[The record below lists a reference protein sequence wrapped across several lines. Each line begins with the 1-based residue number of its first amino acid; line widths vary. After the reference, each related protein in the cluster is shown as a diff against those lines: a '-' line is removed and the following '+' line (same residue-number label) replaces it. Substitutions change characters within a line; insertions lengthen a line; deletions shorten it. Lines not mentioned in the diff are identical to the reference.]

1 MWRSS
6 SYSRSLLRTLLGGS
20 QRRIE
25 CRSVKHPILLWPP
38 LAFLSSSSLYV
49 AAGGVGGGSAAESIT
64 FVDAPKQ
71 KLERGGAEVI
81 GYPQLLE
88 GTGLGRF
95 RDEAVACRM
104 LHGPG
109 AVLLFRTTVCSRP
122 SKFVAGYCCENYA
135 TSSSSYSTYDGKM
148 DGQTL
153 GRGEARPERLA
164 NLPGGALQTG
174 AAWAL
179 ARAQAL
185 GASGERLGKPRRP
198 NQDFRSGSKDC
209 KVRDCNYSN
218 LEEPVEKKVGKN
230 ISSVEKRKFLVN
242 TLLDLKDSKEAVY
255 GTLDAWVAWE
265 QSFPLVTLKKALL
278 VLEKEEQW
286 HRVVQVI
293 KWMLSKGQ
301 GTTMGTY
308 EQLIRALEK
317 DNRAEE
323 AHRIWVKKISHDL
336 HSVPWR
342 FCDLMLSI
350 YYRNNMLERLVK
362 LPFVLP
368 PTMQLFQELEAYDR
382 KPPSKSVVRKVGDA
396 YEVLGLL
403 EKKNKLL
410 EKYNNLFSEI
420 SDKTSRSSKRS
431 KRVAGINGERTD
443 RTHTAAKDSDSG
455 PLDAEIDARV

>member
-71 KLERGGAEVI
+71 KLERDGAEVI

-104 LHGPG
+104 FHGPG

-135 TSSSSYSTYDGKM
+135 TSSSSYSTYDGTM
-148 DGQTL
+148 DGQVQMQN
-153 GRGEARPERLA
+153 R
-164 NLPGGALQTG
+164 
-174 AAWAL
+174 
-179 ARAQAL
+179 L
-185 GASGERLGKPRRP
+185 GAMMSLEKV
-198 NQDFRSGSKDC
+198 C

-265 QSFPLVTLKKALL
+265 HSFPLVTLKKALL

-323 AHRIWVKKISHDL
+323 AHRIWVQKISHDL

-362 LPFVLP
+362 
-368 PTMQLFQELEAYDR
+368 LFQELEAYDR

-410 EKYNNLFSEI
+410 EKYNDLFSEI

-443 RTHTAAKDSDSG
+443 RTHTSAKDSDSG

>member
-71 KLERGGAEVI
+71 KLERDGAEVI

-104 LHGPG
+104 FHGPG

-122 SKFVAGYCCENYA
+122 SKKV
-135 TSSSSYSTYDGKM
+135 
-148 DGQTL
+148 
-153 GRGEARPERLA
+153 
-164 NLPGGALQTG
+164 
-174 AAWAL
+174 
-179 ARAQAL
+179 
-185 GASGERLGKPRRP
+185 
-198 NQDFRSGSKDC
+198 C

-265 QSFPLVTLKKALL
+265 HSFPLVTLKKALL

-323 AHRIWVKKISHDL
+323 AHRIWVQKISHDL

-362 LPFVLP
+362 
-368 PTMQLFQELEAYDR
+368 LFQELEAYDR

-410 EKYNNLFSEI
+410 EKYNDLFSEI

-443 RTHTAAKDSDSG
+443 RTHTSAKDSDSG

>member
-1 MWRSS
+1 MWRS

-25 CRSVKHPILLWPP
+25 CRSAKHPILLWSP
-38 LAFLSSSSLYV
+38 LSFRSSSCLYL

-71 KLERGGAEVI
+71 KLERDGEEVI

-104 LHGPG
+104 LHGAG

-135 TSSSSYSTYDGKM
+135 TSSSSYSSYDRTM
-148 DGQTL
+148 NRQ
-153 GRGEARPERLA
+153 
-164 NLPGGALQTG
+164 
-174 AAWAL
+174 
-179 ARAQAL
+179 
-185 GASGERLGKPRRP
+185 
-198 NQDFRSGSKDC
+198 
-209 KVRDCNYSN
+209 
-218 LEEPVEKKVGKN
+218 
-230 ISSVEKRKFLVN
+230 
-242 TLLDLKDSKEAVY
+242 LLDFKDSKEAVY

-265 QSFPLVTLKKALL
+265 HSFPLVTLKKALL

-350 YYRNNMLERLVK
+350 YYRNNMLERLV
-362 LPFVLP
+362 
-368 PTMQLFQELEAYDR
+368 MLFQELEAYDR

-431 KRVAGINGERTD
+431 KRVAGINDER
-443 RTHTAAKDSDSG
+443 
-455 PLDAEIDARV
+455 AELIHLQKIQIVGLRMQKLMQEFKLVV